1 MKIQAT
7 DWRKIFTKT
16 ITKKGLSRIWGQVSC
31 KKSWAKKIFPF
42 TLLVLLS
49 NRNSLK
55 FYSQNGDKLNVL
67 YSFCGVNEELSFI
80 N

>member
-7 DWRKIFTKT
+7 DWKKIFTKT
-16 ITKKGLSRIWGQVSC
+16 ITKKGLSRIRGQVSC

-55 FYSQNGDKLNVL
+55 FYSQNGDKQCLI
-67 YSFCGVNEELSFI
+67 FI
-80 N
+80 LWCK